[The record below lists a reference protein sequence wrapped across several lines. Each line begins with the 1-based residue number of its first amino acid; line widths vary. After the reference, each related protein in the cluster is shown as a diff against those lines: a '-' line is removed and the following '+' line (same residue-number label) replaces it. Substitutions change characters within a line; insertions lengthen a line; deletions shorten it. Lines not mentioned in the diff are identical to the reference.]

1 MSASPPI
8 PIIIHRNGRGRLREE
23 TQILKPK
30 APLQNSETI
39 WFLCKDY
46 FYKAIFAIPLINCS
60 KQLQKVFISTYPM
73 TNRGHPGF
81 SFSSWPFHP
90 YTLMVLSWSC
100 IEINHVSLN
109 SCIRC
114 CFSRLWSETRI
125 SPLCNQFFFGLF
137 VCFCLRFLKISCFI
151 ETLLEM

>member
-1 MSASPPI
+1 MSARPPI
-8 PIIIHRNGRGRLREE
+8 PAIIHRDGRRRLRE

-30 APLQNSETI
+30 APSQNHETI

-46 FYKAIFAIPLINCS
+46 FYEAISLINYS

-73 TNRGHPGF
+73 TNSGHSGF
-81 SFSSWPFHP
+81 FFSSWPFHP
-90 YTLMVLSWSC
+90 YTLMVLPWSC
-100 IEINHVSLN
+100 IEINHVSTN

-125 SPLCNQFFFGLF
+125 SPLSNQLFFGLF
-137 VCFCLRFLKISCFI
+137 VFCLRFLKSVV
-151 ETLLEM
+151 L